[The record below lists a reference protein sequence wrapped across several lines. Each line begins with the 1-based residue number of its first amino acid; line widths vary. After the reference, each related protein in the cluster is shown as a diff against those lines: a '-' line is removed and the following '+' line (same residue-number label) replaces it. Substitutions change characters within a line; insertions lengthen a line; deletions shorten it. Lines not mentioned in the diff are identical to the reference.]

1 MPDTDYIMTDDELD
15 ALEKQERDEFE
26 ARLKAR
32 REKTLQDRQA
42 RDEKA
47 AKKQALLDKAS
58 EILKELDGKVTFES
72 LFDKLVPSEGMCE
85 TLAGE
90 LIRAVN
96 KIEYR
101 WFNDGDKFNEG
112 YGIET
117 CGQPAYLLM
126 NFETEDV
133 DEAPFWD
140 LMYEMAESSTN
151 DDVYEKN
158 IERLKELVVDF
169 IMSHQE
175 LLATENKVDMYDI
188 LSRERVKEFFDEQDL
203 IPYYDLEDVEFPDEL
218 LMHLE
223 KNISERDLQ
232 WEIESWL
239 ENMGAYSADVRVDP
253 YYVSI
258 EHLEK
263 DDYDELESNLH
274 DWLEQYADELT
285 SQYGDPYEDDEEEES
300 DEEEG
305 EE

>member
-47 AKKQALLDKAS
+47 AKKQALLDRAS

-140 LMYEMAESSTN
+140 LMYEMAESSAN

-285 SQYGDPYEDDEEEES
+285 SQYGDPYEDDEEES
-300 DEEEG
+300 SEEEG